1 MILPGLRLI
10 VIVVKKNLPW
20 TLAITLF
27 KLKIYQT
34 FLSMEV
40 THSRSLHILLTKENK
55 NIVHH

>member
-1 MILPGLRLI
+1 M
-10 VIVVKKNLPW
+10 IVVKKNLPW
-20 TLAITLF
+20 TLLTTLF

>member
-20 TLAITLF
+20 TLATTLF

-40 THSRSLHILLTKENK
+40 TYSRSLHILLTKENK